1 DKNGEEKITI
11 CDGSGKRVLT
21 FDVKAKK
28 LLIEAKEGSV
38 ELHAQK
44 KIVLRC
50 EDLEVKTSKTAKLQ
64 TGSSFDLKVDTDGA
78 MKSGSTF
85 TLKASKVLLNPSNLT
100 VAVLAAT
107 QAIGQAVTGGGT
119 GGRSAQAGAAPAPSA
134 AGAAGPP
141 PGAGP

>member
-28 LLIEAKEGSV
+28 LLIEAKEGSI

-50 EDLEVKTSKTAKLQ
+50 EDLEVKTSKSAKLK
-64 TGSSFDLKVDTDGA
+64 TGSSFDLKIDTDGA

-85 TLKASKVLLNPSNLT
+85 TLKGSKLLLNPSNLT

-107 QAIGQAVTGGGT
+107 QAIGHGVTGGGT
-119 GGRSAQAGAAPAPSA
+119 GGRSAAQAGAAPAPSA
-134 AGAAGPP
+134 ARAARPP
-141 PGAGP
+141 PGA